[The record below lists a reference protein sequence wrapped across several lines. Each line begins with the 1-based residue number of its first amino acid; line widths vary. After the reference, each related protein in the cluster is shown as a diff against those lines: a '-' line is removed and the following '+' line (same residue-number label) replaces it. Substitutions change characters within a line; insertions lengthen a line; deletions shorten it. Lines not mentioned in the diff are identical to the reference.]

1 MSTWQQWTVGGL
13 ALVGVALG
21 GSWWYSHRATSG
33 TSPGSRALPSS
44 PTATPSP
51 VATVTVAPLQQSTI
65 TETLIVYGTVIAQL
79 GEVRV
84 VAVAYEARV
93 GRVLVTAG
101 QEVAAGTPLLD
112 VQPSPATMLH
122 LQEAR
127 TAVATAQKELEQTQQ
142 RYQQHLAT
150 NQELNTAQ
158 HALRTAEATL
168 QSLQSSGAGA
178 LLQLKAEASGLVS
191 KVDVQVGQIV
201 PAGTPLVEVANRH
214 YIEVQLGVEQEDAS
228 ALRAGQ
234 PVRLTSVHSP
244 AAPVIEG
251 HIRLI
256 TERVNPGTRLIDVFV
271 ALPQQATLR
280 LDEFVRGDLVKASA
294 HGLVVPRQAVLPEAG
309 QAILYTVTN
318 QQAVKHVV
326 TVGVQN
332 NAQVQVE
339 ADGLRPGDP
348 VVIVGNY
355 VLQDGMAV
363 QVEPPAPGSPPGAG
377 ALPSPPAPVHPK
389 GGQ

>member
-21 GSWWYSHRATSG
+21 GSWWYSHRAPSG
-33 TSPGSRALPSS
+33 ASPGSRALPSR
-44 PTATPSP
+44 PPATPSP
-51 VATVTVAPLQQSTI
+51 VATVTVAPIQQTTI
-65 TETLIVYGTVIAQL
+65 TEPLTVYGTVLAQL

-93 GRVLVTAG
+93 VRVLVTAG
-101 QEVAAGTPLLD
+101 QEVAAGTLLLD
-112 VQPSPATMLH
+112 VQPSPATLLH

-127 TAVATAQKELEQTQQ
+127 NAVAAAQKELDQTQQ

-158 HALRTAEATL
+158 NALRTAEATL
-168 QSLQSSGAGA
+168 QSLQSSGVGA
-178 LLQLKAEASGLVS
+178 PLPLKTEAPGVVS

-201 PAGTPLVEVANRH
+201 PAGTPL
-214 YIEVQLGVEQEDAS
+214 IEVTDRLRLEVQFGVEQEDVL

-234 PVRLTSVHSP
+234 PVHLTSVHSP

-251 HIRLI
+251 QIRLI
-256 TERVNPGTRLIDVFV
+256 TQQVNPGTQLIDVFV
-271 ALPQQATLR
+271 ALPQQANVQLG
-280 LDEFVRGDLVKASA
+280 EFVRGDLVKASA

-309 QAILYTVTN
+309 QATLYTVTN
-318 QQAVKHVV
+318 QHAVKHVV
-326 TVGVQN
+326 KVGVQN

-355 VLQDGMAV
+355 ILQDGMAV
-363 QVEPPAPGSPPGAG
+363 EVAPPAPAPPPGTG
-377 ALPSPPAPVHPK
+377 VPPSPPAPVRPE

>member
-1 MSTWQQWTVGGL
+1 
-13 ALVGVALG
+13 
-21 GSWWYSHRATSG
+21 
-33 TSPGSRALPSS
+33 
-44 PTATPSP
+44 
-51 VATVTVAPLQQSTI
+51 VATVTVAPIQQSTI

-84 VAVAYEARV
+84 VSVAYEARV

-178 LLQLKAEASGLVS
+178 LRQLKAEASGLVS

-201 PAGTPLVEVANRH
+201 PAGTPLVEVADRH

-234 PVRLTSVHSP
+234 PVRLTSVQSP

-280 LDEFVRGDLVKASA
+280 LDEFVRGDVVKASA